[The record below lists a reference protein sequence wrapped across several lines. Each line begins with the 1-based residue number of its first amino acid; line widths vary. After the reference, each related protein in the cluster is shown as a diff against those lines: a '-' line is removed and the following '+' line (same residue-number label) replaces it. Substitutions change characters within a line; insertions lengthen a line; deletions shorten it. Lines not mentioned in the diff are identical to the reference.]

1 MRQITVAFAKED
13 AEKSRQQE
21 VRFIELMMSNNQ
33 PRAEAP
39 QFQNHGMQSHQ
50 NVLYGQTQVYQS
62 NSDAKSGVWTNK
74 LAVE

>member
-1 MRQITVAFAKED
+1 MGYSESAVRI
-13 AEKSRQQE
+13 R